1 MTFLS
6 LSIQFFILGAV
17 TLWVTHEP
25 RPPQQT
31 LAAGD
36 LESWLSSEANVA
48 RNALLDLIGD
58 DGKWAEG
65 AAAGVLVASPSRSNP
80 DYFYT
85 WTRDSSLVFKTLVEM
100 FRAGDSDLLPI
111 IQDWISSQ
119 ARIQGVENPSGGLA
133 DGQGLGEAKFMAE
146 ETAFAGSW
154 GRPQR
159 DGPALRATTMIEFG
173 WWLLSQGYHQVAA
186 KIVWPVVHN
195 DISYLTEYWNQSAFD
210 LWEDLYGRS
219 FFTLAVTYR
228 ALTEASVFA
237 RSIGSS
243 CAGCESQAPQVLCLL
258 QSFWT
263 GRFIRSNLDTGR
275 SGKDASTL
283 LGIIHT
289 FNPRSECD
297 DATFQP
303 CSARAL
309 ANHYRVVDA
318 FRDLYDINA
327 DRSQDQ
333 AIAIG
338 RYPEDHY
345 FGGNPWFLCTMAAAE
360 QLYSAIYQWTHLE
373 SITIT
378 EVSLPFFQTLHPT
391 AVPGTYPSSTEIYHQ
406 LIDVVRTYADGFMR
420 IVQTYASHNGS
431 LAEQL
436 SRYDGSHLSANDL
449 AWSYASLLTAHR
461 RRNAITPSPWG
472 IHGPPSVPSSCL
484 PTSVSGTYSLAT
496 ISTWPPLYGLPTTTT
511 APCQMPSL
519 VSVTFELSASTV
531 WGEEIRLV
539 GSSGELGN
547 WESERGITFSTDRY
561 SSSQPIWWATVWL
574 PAGQTIEYKYIRVRG
589 GYVVWEGDANR
600 LLTVPAVC
608 GEKSIYRRESWR

>member
-1 MTFLS
+1 MAFLS
-6 LSIQFFILGAV
+6 LYIQFFILGVV
-17 TLWVTHEP
+17 TLWVTHGP
-25 RPPQQT
+25 RPLQQT

-36 LESWLSSEANVA
+36 LDSWLPGEVNIA
-48 RNALLDLIGD
+48 RTALLDLIGD
-58 DGKWAEG
+58 KGRWAEG
-65 AAAGVLVASPSRSNP
+65 AAAGVLVASPSRSDP

-85 WTRDSSLVFKTLVEM
+85 WTRDSSLVFKTLVEL
-100 FRAGDSDLLPI
+100 FRAGDSDLLPV

-133 DGQGLGEAKFMAE
+133 DGQGLGEAKFTAE

-173 WWLLSQGYHQVAA
+173 WWLLSQGYHQLAA
-186 KIVWPVVHN
+186 NTVWPVVHN
-195 DISYLTEYWNQSAFD
+195 DISYLTEYWNQSGFD

-228 ALTEASVFA
+228 ALTEANTFA

-243 CAGCESQAPQVLCLL
+243 CAECESQTPQVLCLM

-275 SGKDASTL
+275 TAKDASTL

-289 FNPRSECD
+289 FSPRSECD

-309 ANHYRVVDA
+309 ANHHRVVDA

-327 DRSQDQ
+327 DRSHDQ

-338 RYPEDHY
+338 RYPEDQY

-360 QLYSAIYQWTHLE
+360 QLYSAIYQWTHLG

-378 EVSLPFFQTLHPT
+378 AVSLPFFQALRPT
-391 AVPGTYPSSTEIYHQ
+391 AVPGTYSSSTEIYHQ
-406 LIDVVRTYADGFMR
+406 LIDAVRTYADGFMR

-431 LAEQL
+431 LAEQF
-436 SRYDGSHLSANDL
+436 SRYDGSHLSANNL

-461 RRNAITPSPWG
+461 RRNEIAPSPWG
-472 IHGPPSVPSSCL
+472 NPGPPSIPSSCV
-484 PTSVSGTYSLAT
+484 PTSASGTYSLAT
-496 ISTWPPLYGLPTTTT
+496 ITTWPPMNGLPTTTS

-519 VSVTFELSASTV
+519 VSVTFELTASTV

-539 GSSGELGN
+539 GSSGELGY
-547 WESERGITFSTDRY
+547 WVFERGITFSTDRY

-574 PAGQTIEYKYIRVRG
+574 PAGQTVEYKYIRVRE
-589 GYVVWEGDANR
+589 GYVVWEGDSNR
-600 LLTVPAVC
+600 QLTIPAVC
-608 GEKSIYRRESWR
+608 GVKSIYRRESWR